1 MVFEDLSFDEKIEIW
16 WKIADISFNSLSKFI
31 WDEKI
36 MTGFTGPI
44 SSTRI
49 GHSVLMMDIK
59 VSKDKTTLA
68 EGLTESISCM
78 LIEIASK
85 LSTKKVTGR

>member
-1 MVFEDLSFDEKIEIW
+1 MVFEDLSFDEKTEIW
-16 WKIADISFNSLSKFI
+16 WKIADTNFNSLSKFI

-49 GHSVLMMDIK
+49 GHLVLMMDIK
-59 VSKDKTTLA
+59 VSKDNYISRRVDWEYLLHVNWNSIKTVN
-68 EGLTESISCM
+68 
-78 LIEIASK
+78 
-85 LSTKKVTGR
+85 KKGDR